1 MAFSREQLG
10 EMVDTL
16 ESTAWTRV
24 GVLPQDPH
32 LETDSQFG
40 VTKALIGNYVKK
52 GDGYEL
58 AFEFQ
63 LEPGEARLPKAP
75 ITQKVDASA
84 AARA

>member
-32 LETDSQFG
+32 LEEDVEAEGIAILMAASPSDRPFVRDRVQRLLFG
-40 VTKALIGNYVKK
+40 LHRR
-52 GDGYEL
+52 
-58 AFEFQ
+58 
-63 LEPGEARLPKAP
+63 PHARRGP
-75 ITQKVDASA
+75 SA
-84 AARA
+84 RS